1 MTPIGHLLTLLSSSM
16 LRLVA
21 QNFIGFYGL
30 RSIFMKQLALAS
42 LAQLL
47 KQRGKAPVMTSQ

>member
-30 RSIFMKQLALAS
+30 RSIFMKQLALGNTVHRLYS
-42 LAQLL
+42 ITIL
-47 KQRGKAPVMTSQ
+47 TE